1 MDAQHLVAIA
11 LQVSLLLTVLGFG
24 LNATVADLTY
34 LAREPGQVARCVLSM
49 FVVMPLAV
57 LALVMILDLPMTLE
71 VVLVA
76 LSISPIPPLSPK
88 KMIGAGGDRHGAYGL
103 LAAVSVL
110 AIVIV
115 PLAAHLLGSVFGRPF
130 ATPAAIARIVVVSV
144 LAPFIAGVLVHTLW
158 PALAARLERPVSIV
172 GAVLLGVGA
181 LTLLAGTW
189 HEMWAL
195 VGNGTLLA
203 IMGFVGLGLLVGH
216 VLGGPALEQRIVVA
230 VCTATRHP
238 MIAFTLAAASYPE
251 AQFGATLLL
260 FLVVSAVAAVPYVR
274 WAKASVAAH
283 HVAHPQ
289 GH

>member
-24 LNATVADLTY
+24 LSATVADLTY
-34 LAREPGQVARCVLSM
+34 MVREPGQVARCLISM

-57 LALVMILDLPMTLE
+57 LTLVMTLDLPMTLE
-71 VVLVA
+71 IILVA
-76 LSISPIPPLSPK
+76 LSISPVPPLSPK
-88 KMIGAGGDRHGAYGL
+88 KMIGAGGRREGAYGL
-103 LAAVSVL
+103 LAAVSGL

-115 PLAAHLLGSVFGRPF
+115 PLAAYLLATVFARPF
-130 ATPAAIARIVVVSV
+130 ATPGAIARIVVVSV
-144 LAPFIAGVLVHTLW
+144 LAPFVAGAIVHTLR

-172 GAVLLGVGA
+172 GGVLLAAGA
-181 LTLLAGTW
+181 IALLAGTW
-189 HEMWAL
+189 PEMWVL

-203 IMGFVGLGLLVGH
+203 IVGFVALGLLVGH
-216 VLGGPALEQRIVVA
+216 VLGGPGLEQRIVLA
-230 VCTATRHP
+230 VSTATRHP

-251 AQFGATLLL
+251 ERFGGTVLL
-260 FLVVSAVAAVPYVR
+260 FLIVSAVAAIPYVR
-274 WAKASVAAH
+274 WAKASVAAR